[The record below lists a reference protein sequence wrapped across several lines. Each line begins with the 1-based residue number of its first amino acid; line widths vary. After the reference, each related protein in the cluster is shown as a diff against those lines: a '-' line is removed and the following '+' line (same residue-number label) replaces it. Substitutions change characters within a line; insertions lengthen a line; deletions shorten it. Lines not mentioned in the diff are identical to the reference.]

1 MPASA
6 TPPSTPRPPR
16 GAGGAPAARWRRA
29 LDLRPGEAALV
40 ATAAIYGFLV
50 LASWYVLRPIR
61 DDMGV
66 AGGVENLAWLFTG
79 TLGAMLATQPLY
91 AAQVARWPRR
101 RFLPWVYRFFA
112 VNLLLFFAAL
122 QLGAAPAQVW
132 IGRVFFVWTSV
143 FNLFVVSVFWSYMA
157 DVFKTEQARRIYGL
171 LAAGGTLGGIAGGAI
186 TAGFVQSFGAAPLLI
201 VSALLL
207 EGAALCARLLGREA
221 SEASPDQARAE
232 REAVG
237 GGPLAGLAHVLS
249 SPYLLG
255 LCGFLFLYT
264 IGSTFLYF
272 LQVDI
277 VAGAF
282 SDRGARTAF
291 FARIDLWV
299 NAITLLLQT
308 GLTGRLLTRLGV
320 GGTLALLPA
329 LSVAGFAALGLAPSL
344 PLLVLFLVARRA
356 GNFALARP
364 ARELLFVPL
373 AREDKYKAKNF
384 IDTVVY
390 RLGDQSGAWTSSGMA
405 AAGLGAAAVATVAT
419 PLATLW
425 LALAIWLGRRH
436 ARLARE
442 REIEATP
449 TATAQPQLEG
459 ATS

>member
-1 MPASA
+1 MPGTSN
-6 TPPSTPRPPR
+6 PPAPPPPT
-16 GAGGAPAARWRRA
+16 GAPPAGWRRA

-40 ATAAIYGFLV
+40 ATAALYSFLV

-79 TLGAMLATQPLY
+79 TLAAMLATQPLY
-91 AAQVARWPRR
+91 AALVARWPRK

-122 QLGAAPAQVW
+122 QLGPASAQIWV
-132 IGRVFFVWTSV
+132 GRVFFVWTSV

-157 DVFKTEQARRIYGL
+157 DVFKTGQARRIYGL

-186 TAGFVQSFGAAPLLI
+186 TAGFVQSFGSAPLLV

-207 EGAALCARLLGREA
+207 EGAALCVRLLGREA

-237 GGPLAGLAHVLS
+237 GGPLAGLAHVLA

-277 VAGAF
+277 VADAF
-282 SDRGARTAF
+282 TDRGARTAF
-291 FARIDLWV
+291 FAKIDLWV
-299 NAITLLLQT
+299 NGLTLLLQT

-320 GGTLALLPA
+320 GATLAVLP
-329 LSVAGFAALGLAPSL
+329 LISIAGFVALGLAPSL
-344 PLLVLFLVARRA
+344 PLLVVFLVARRA

-373 AREDKYKAKNF
+373 PREDKYKAKNF

-390 RLGDQSGAWTSSGMA
+390 RLGDQSGAWTSSGLA
-405 AAGLGAAAVATVAT
+405 AAGLGAGAVAAVAT
-419 PLATLW
+419 PLAALW

-442 REIEATP
+442 RELEAP
-449 TATAQPQLEG
+449 PAAAAHPRLEG
-459 ATS
+459 ATP

>member
-1 MPASA
+1 MPNR
-6 TPPSTPRPPR
+6 PPSIEPPSPPPGGG
-16 GAGGAPAARWRRA
+16 GAGASRWRRWI
-29 LDLRPGEAALV
+29 DLRPGELALV
-40 ATAAIYGFLV
+40 SSAAIYSFLA

-66 AGGVENLAWLFTG
+66 AGGVENLAWLFSG
-79 TLGAMLATQPLY
+79 TLVAMLATQPIYSAL
-91 AAQVARWPRR
+91 VARWPRG

-112 VNLLLFFAAL
+112 LNLVLFFAAL
-122 QLGAAPAQVW
+122 TLAPAGAQVW

-143 FNLFVVSVFWSYMA
+143 FNLFVVSVFWSFMA
-157 DVFKTEQARRIYGL
+157 DVFRSEQGRRIYGL
-171 LAAGGTLGGIAGGAI
+171 LAAGGTLGSLAGGAV
-186 TAGFVQSFGAAPLLI
+186 TAGLVEALGSAPLLL

-207 EGAALCARLLGREA
+207 EAAGACARSLGRRAGAA
-221 SEASPDQARAE
+221 SPEQARAE
-232 REAVG
+232 REAIG
-237 GGPLAGLAHVLS
+237 GGPLAGLAHVAA

-255 LCGFLFLYT
+255 LCLFLFLYT

-282 SDRGARTAF
+282 TDRGARTAF

-299 NAITLLLQT
+299 NGLTLLLQT
-308 GLTGRLLTRLGV
+308 GVTGRLLTRLGV
-320 GGTLALLPA
+320 GGTLTLLPA
-329 LSVAGFAALGLAPSL
+329 LSIAGFTALGLAPSL
-344 PLLVLFLVARRA
+344 PLLVVFLVARRA

-390 RLGDQSGAWTSSGMA
+390 RVGDQAGAWTSSGLA
-405 AAGLGAAAVATVAT
+405 AAGLGVGAVAAVAT
-419 PLATLW
+419 PLAALW
-425 LALAIWLGRRH
+425 LALALWLGRRH

-442 REIEATP
+442 REAAAAIA
-449 TATAQPQLEG
+449 AA
-459 ATS
+459 

>member
-1 MPASA
+1 LPGS
-6 TPPSTPRPPR
+6 PPHRSTPEAPHDP
-16 GAGGAPAARWRRA
+16 GADTRSGWRRA

-40 ATAAIYGFLV
+40 ATAAIYSFLV

-61 DDMGV
+61 DDMGA

-79 TLGAMLATQPLY
+79 TLLAMLATQPIYSAL
-91 AAQVARWPRR
+91 VARWPRR

-112 VNLLLFFAAL
+112 INLLLFFAAL
-122 QLGAAPAQVW
+122 QLGPATAEIW

-143 FNLFVVSVFWSYMA
+143 FNLFVVSVFWSFMA
-157 DVFKTEQARRIYGL
+157 DVFRTDQGRRIYGL
-171 LAAGGTLGGIAGGAI
+171 LAAGGTLGSIAGAAV
-186 TAGFVQSFGAAPLLI
+186 TAGLVERFGSAPLLL

-207 EGAALCARLLGREA
+207 EGAAFCARLLGREA
-221 SEASPDQARAE
+221 SETSAAQARAE
-232 REAVG
+232 GEALG

-264 IGSTFLYF
+264 IGSTLLYF

-277 VAGAF
+277 VSGAF
-282 SDRGARTAF
+282 TDRGERTAF

-299 NAITLLLQT
+299 NGITLLLQT

-329 LSVAGFAALGLAPSL
+329 LSVAGFVALGLAPSL
-344 PLLVLFLVARRA
+344 PLLVVFLVARRA
-356 GNFALARP
+356 TNFALARP

-390 RLGDQSGAWTSSGMA
+390 RLGDQTGAWTSSGIAM
-405 AAGLGAAAVATVAT
+405 AGLGVGAVAAVAA
-419 PLATLW
+419 PLAALW

-436 ARLARE
+436 AQLARE
-442 REIEATP
+442 RE
-449 TATAQPQLEG
+449 TAAEL
-459 ATS
+459 AAA

>member
-1 MPASA
+1 MPGS
-6 TPPSTPRPPR
+6 PPHRSTPEPPHEP
-16 GAGGAPAARWRRA
+16 GAATRSWWRRA

-40 ATAAIYGFLV
+40 ATAALYAFLV

-79 TLGAMLATQPLY
+79 TLVAMLATQPLY
-91 AAQVARWPRR
+91 AALVARWPRK

-112 VNLLLFFAAL
+112 LNLLLFFAAL
-122 QLGAAPAQVW
+122 QLGPASAQVW

-157 DVFKTEQARRIYGL
+157 DVFRTGQARRIYGL

-186 TAGFVQSFGAAPLLI
+186 TAGFVQSFGSAPLLV

-207 EGAALCARLLGREA
+207 EGAALCVRLLGREA

-232 REAVG
+232 REVVG
-237 GGPLAGLAHVLS
+237 GGPLTGLAHVLR

-282 SDRGARTAF
+282 ADRGARTAF
-291 FARIDLWV
+291 FAKIDLWV
-299 NAITLLLQT
+299 NGLTLLLQT

-320 GGTLALLPA
+320 GATLAVVPLI
-329 LSVAGFAALGLAPSL
+329 SIAGFVAVGLAPSL
-344 PLLVLFLVARRA
+344 PLLVVFLVARRA

-390 RLGDQSGAWTSSGMA
+390 RLGDQTGAWTSSGIA
-405 AAGLGAAAVATVAT
+405 LAGLGVGTVAAVAA
-419 PLATLW
+419 PLAALW

-436 ARLARE
+436 TKLARE
-442 REIEATP
+442 RE
-449 TATAQPQLEG
+449 TAAEL
-459 ATS
+459 AAA